1 MGKIIHG
8 KLARG
13 GTCTVCALQVQATY
27 AMDGLRLL
35 NLMKVIHSQGN
46 FVVVDGM
53 FEHARSDC
61 WRLCLLL

>member
-13 GTCTVCALQVQATY
+13 GTCTVCAVQVQATY

-35 NLMKVIHSQGN
+35 NLMKVIHFSRK
-46 FVVVDGM
+46 F
-53 FEHARSDC
+53 RSGG
-61 WRLCLLL
+61 RYV